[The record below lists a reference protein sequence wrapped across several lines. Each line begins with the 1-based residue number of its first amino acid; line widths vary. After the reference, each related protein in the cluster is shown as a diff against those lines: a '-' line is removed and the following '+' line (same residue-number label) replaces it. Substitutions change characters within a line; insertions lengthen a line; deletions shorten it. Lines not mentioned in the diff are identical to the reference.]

1 MRRPHTLD
9 LRKRSKGREGGEERL
24 GGRESRGQMREKMQG
39 GVNGGAGVSRNDR
52 KAWWTREQGAEVRAS
67 GGVRS

>member
-1 MRRPHTLD
+1 
-9 LRKRSKGREGGEERL
+9 
-24 GGRESRGQMREKMQG
+24 MREKMQG